1 MTAQDGLERRYRRL
15 LAAYPWRH
23 RQVYEE
29 EMVGVLLAEAEP
41 GQRRPRPAESA
52 DLLMSAVAVRLRSG
66 FDGLRDDDWRPAAYA
81 VQVFGALFL
90 LAVAFRRVALDA
102 TALVVLRHQAPGFF
116 AEAWLYTAGWALVL
130 AATLLQWRRSAA
142 ALATMAATI
151 EVVRVASWY
160 DYSPSQVLRNGWL
173 VTVSLVVV
181 VAAVRLVRGPV
192 PARPRGLWTGAVA
205 AVLMVGA
212 GCADVAQNWFLGGF
226 VMTLND
232 VFMIRIG
239 APLYLVAALL
249 AVVVAV
255 RLPAP
260 VRRRVVV
267 FATPVATIVLMV
279 TYGFA
284 GFMYSSQQFPQPILL
299 TPVQWVVLLGAPVL
313 AFVLAAV
320 AVQAYERQL
329 QLIALGRDAERRA
342 HRDPAGRA

>member
-1 MTAQDGLERRYRRL
+1 MTAQDGLERRHRRL

-29 EMVGVLLAEAEP
+29 EMVGLLLAEAEP
-41 GQRRPRPAESA
+41 SQRRPRPAESA

-142 ALATMAATI
+142 ALATMAA
-151 EVVRVASWY
+151 A
-160 DYSPSQVLRNGWL
+160 
-173 VTVSLVVV
+173 
-181 VAAVRLVRGPV
+181 
-192 PARPRGLWTGAVA
+192 
-205 AVLMVGA
+205 M
-212 GCADVAQNWFLGGF
+212 
-226 VMTLND
+226 
-232 VFMIRIG
+232 
-239 APLYLVAALL
+239 
-249 AVVVAV
+249 
-255 RLPAP
+255 
-260 VRRRVVV
+260 
-267 FATPVATIVLMV
+267 ATIVLLV

-299 TPVQWVVLLGAPVL
+299 APVQWMVLLVAPVL

-342 HRDPAGRA
+342 HRDPAGRAYRAGRIRVHGTSSKPTTPMSVGTLSPWSSTHSMAPIVIMLFVTKTASGRSWAASREAMAVRPPSWRKSAYRTRLSSYGRPAFSSARR